1 MALANW
7 TDLNAAIISFMM
19 DRSDLATP
27 APDFIALAESVIW
40 YGLVPAISP
49 VRTREME
56 TVGTVTL
63 TNGVGTVPTD
73 YLQYRRSASTVNPRR
88 SLSYVT
94 PDVYDARYPSG
105 VAGPGNDFT
114 IIGSSIYTGPHVSTS
129 FELTYYARAAA
140 LTVSAPTNWLMTKWP
155 DVYLRGALMQAAE
168 WLKNDGELTK
178 QTQLLAAAINSKNL
192 QNTLANYANAGMAF
206 RTRVA

>member
-40 YGLVPAISP
+40 YGLAPAISP
-49 VRTREME
+49 LRTREME
-56 TVGTVTL
+56 TVATVTL
-63 TNGVGTVPTD
+63 TSGVGPLPTD
-73 YLQYRRSASTVNPRR
+73 YLQYRRQVQTTSPRR
-88 SLSYVT
+88 VLSYVT
-94 PDVYDARYPSG
+94 PDVYDLRYPSG
-105 VAGPGNDFT
+105 TAGYGNDFT
-114 IIGSSIYTGPHVSTS
+114 IIGANVVTGPHVATS
-129 FELTYYARAAA
+129 MELTYYAKAAA
-140 LTVSAPTNWLMTKWP
+140 LTSGAPTNWLMTKWP